1 MSRLKTPLFSPAGII
16 AAGLLTAQLFFTLFV
31 YQSNRSLLEKLELI
45 SAAGYLP
52 VPNAAVMSGLSGFRT
67 AFCGGLFFT
76 LTAGAALT
84 LATFFFISLW
94 RRQAGKIRA
103 LSLPLLV
110 ILWALGTLH
119 FAAAGRSLLLTGAF
133 LLIPAVTAGLA
144 LNSAQ
149 LGKTLSF
156 GKTVLLHG
164 LIMLA
169 IAAIWL
175 PNLNP
180 GVFINIRDQL
190 LLTHPV
196 GRAINSFYYRYTL
209 YPAESF
215 KALQQKQ
222 LKTARIAIND
232 RQLAGRLDQTL
243 RRFDYLPVP
252 APPGTDVDLR
262 VSSQEKTFLLQQQG
276 KTVLRISPSRFFRS
290 PAAHLKTFSQKTDR
304 LEHFRQFTYWSL
316 ITASPFLLYL
326 LVYSL
331 VFQGLRRLGCRCRP
345 QLSAGLVCLS
355 LAAALAV
362 CLYSLQKGPV
372 EGSDPEKIHAL
383 LHSGRWQGR
392 VRALKSILAGDVA
405 ISNFQET
412 IVPLKQSRW
421 TAERYWTARVL
432 GESDSEKT
440 YQALIQLLKD
450 PHPNVVCAAL
460 FSLGRRHDASAI
472 EPIRRRLISS
482 RHWYVQLYAYNAL
495 KELGWTQPESDI
507 NPL

>member
-1 MSRLKTPLFSPAGII
+1 MSRLKMPPFSPAGII

-31 YQSNRSLLEKLELI
+31 YQSNRSLLDKLELI

-76 LTAGAALT
+76 LTAGAALS
-84 LATFFFISLW
+84 LAAFFFICLL
-94 RRQAGKIRA
+94 RQAGKIRA
-103 LSLPLLV
+103 LTLPLLI
-110 ILWALGTLH
+110 ILWALGTFH

-133 LLIPAVTAGLA
+133 VLIPAVTAGLA

-149 LGKTLSF
+149 LGKTQSF

-164 LIMLA
+164 LVILA

-175 PNLNP
+175 PNLNS
-180 GVFINIRDQL
+180 GIFINIRDQL
-190 LLTHPV
+190 LLTHPA
-196 GRAINSFYYRYTL
+196 GRAVNSFYYRYTL

-222 LKTARIAIND
+222 LKTARIAVND
-232 RQLAGRLDQTL
+232 QQLAGRLDKTL

-252 APPGTDVDLR
+252 APPRTDVDLR
-262 VSSQEKTFLLQQQG
+262 LSCRENELLLQQQD
-276 KTVLRISPSRFFRS
+276 KTILRISPARFFRS

-316 ITASPFLLYL
+316 ITASPLLLYL

-331 VFQGLRRLGCRCRP
+331 VFQGLRLLRCRCRP
-345 QLSAGLVCLS
+345 RLTAGLACLS

-362 CLYSLQKGPV
+362 CVYSLQKGPV
-372 EGSDPEKIHAL
+372 DTPDTDEIHAL
-383 LHSGRWQGR
+383 LQSGRWQYR
-392 VRALKSILAGDVA
+392 VRALKSILANDMDING
-405 ISNFQET
+405 FQEA
-412 IVPLKQSRW
+412 IIPLKQSRW

-432 GESDSEKT
+432 FESDSEKT
-440 YQALIQLLKD
+440 YQVLIQLLQD

-460 FSLGRRHDASAI
+460 FSLGRRHEASAI
-472 EPIRRRLISS
+472 EPIRRRLVSS
-482 RHWYVQLYAYNAL
+482 RHWYIQLYAYNAL
-495 KELGWTQPESDI
+495 KELGWTQPESDV
-507 NPL
+507 NPF